1 MLSAS
6 IDINAMRRQ
15 AGDATG
21 FLRALANEDRLIL
34 LCQLT
39 QGEKCV
45 SELETQTGITQPT
58 LSQQLGVLRHDGLV
72 KTRRDGKFV
81 YYQIGDERVLNMLT
95 ALNGLFCKTRVASR
109 SKTRETKAA

>member
-1 MLSAS
+1 MPATT
-6 IDINAMRRQ
+6 IDVNAMRRS
-15 AGDATG
+15 AGEATG
-21 FLRALANEDRLIL
+21 FLRALANEDRLML

-58 LSQQLGVLRHDGLV
+58 LSQQLGVLRNDGLV

-81 YYQIGDERVLNMLT
+81 FYQLGDERVINMLN
-95 ALNGLFCKTRVASR
+95 ALNGLFCRTQARRATHTRGTQSR
-109 SKTRETKAA
+109 